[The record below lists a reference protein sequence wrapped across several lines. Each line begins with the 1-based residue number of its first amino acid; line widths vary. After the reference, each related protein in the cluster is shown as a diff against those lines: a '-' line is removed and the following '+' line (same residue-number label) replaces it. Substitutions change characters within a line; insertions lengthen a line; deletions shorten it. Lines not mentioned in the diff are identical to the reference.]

1 MLGQPAD
8 SMVDEEMV
16 NDMIPPHI
24 PVDMAVAPEHNA
36 LSQHHIV
43 KAPPTSAQGRR
54 HQHTLSPEKLGVVGY
69 VKDVAGFV
77 SDYVQDS
84 RERRRQ
90 SKDASASEQQR
101 SITEPTSPSQET
113 DKSLERRLSNQEGL
127 EEEAEVAQKPRS
139 PLAHAIGQLFPGLH
153 PSEQDHPCVH
163 ADEIRSEIMRTQD
176 TLRESERGIVPK
188 R

>member
-8 SMVDEEMV
+8 SMVDEGMV
-16 NDMIPPHI
+16 NDMVPSHI
-24 PVDMAVAPEHNA
+24 PIDMAIAPEHDT
-36 LSQHHIV
+36 LSRHHIV
-43 KAPPTSAQGRR
+43 KAPPTSTQNKR

-77 SDYVQDS
+77 SDYMQDS

-90 SKDASASEQQR
+90 SKDASAAEQQQR
-101 SITEPTSPSQET
+101 SITDSTSPSPESDKNVERRSSTQET
-113 DKSLERRLSNQEGL
+113 S
-127 EEEAEVAQKPRS
+127 EEEVVQKPKS
-139 PLAHAIGQLFPGLH
+139 PLAHAVGQLFPGLH

-163 ADEIRSEIMRTQD
+163 VDEIRSEMMRTQD
-176 TLRESERGIVPK
+176 TLREGGRGLVPK